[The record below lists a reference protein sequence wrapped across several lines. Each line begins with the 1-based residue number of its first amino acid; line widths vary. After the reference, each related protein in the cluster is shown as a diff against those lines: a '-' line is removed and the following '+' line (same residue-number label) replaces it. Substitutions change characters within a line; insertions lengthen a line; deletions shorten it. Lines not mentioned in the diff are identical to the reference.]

1 MTTDAGM
8 EYEYYFKRENEIR
21 LVEPAGTI
29 SVQQCIMPRVNL
41 SVAFMPYL
49 YKDAAML
56 ICFIW
61 LKYIL

>member
-1 MTTDAGM
+1 M

-29 SVQQCIMPRVNL
+29 SVQQRIMPHVNL

-49 YKDAAML
+49 YKDAAMW